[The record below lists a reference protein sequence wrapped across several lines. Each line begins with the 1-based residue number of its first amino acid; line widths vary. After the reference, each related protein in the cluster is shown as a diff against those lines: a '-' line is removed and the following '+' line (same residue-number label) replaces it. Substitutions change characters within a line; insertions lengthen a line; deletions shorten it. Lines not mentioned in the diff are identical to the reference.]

1 MNSFNSGVNGEFLRR
16 IIENHDFGKAF
27 SETASTL
34 ILKSAGTPPDSGR
47 MPSKNQPCGDR
58 VLNPPKKETENLSR
72 FTRIPHKAM
81 HQDGTTCETQ

>member
-47 MPSKNQPCGDR
+47 MPSKNQPCVDR
-58 VLNPPKKETENLSR
+58 VLEHFKQR
-72 FTRIPHKAM
+72 RTRNEQTIQLRREQKLYQEPYRWR
-81 HQDGTTCETQ
+81 